1 MKRPQKKYEAYWNA
15 GVTALCVIVAA
26 VIVYTI
32 FNNLSGLG
40 SVLSAINSA
49 LYPVYIGIM
58 VAYLLSPLVN
68 KMDQYVYIPLW
79 QKIFKEKKTK
89 AKSAARGCSVFTVLV
104 FALFLIFGLFMLVVP
119 EIVNSVTSL
128 TRNLP
133 GYYRNVVDWGNHM
146 FRSNPKLADYY
157 AQFSG
162 NIYEKLLAWLQND
175 LLPNSNKL
183 LSMVTDG
190 VVNAAN
196 VVMNLIIGLIVS
208 IYLMGSKENFCAQLK
223 KIMYA
228 FFPTRKVNRAL
239 EVLGET
245 HRIFA
250 KFISG
255 KIIDSL
261 VVGVLTFI
269 IMNIAGIPYTV
280 LISVLIGVTNIIPF
294 FGQYIG
300 IIPST
305 ILVFIASPSKGI
317 LFLGLIIILMQFDG
331 NVLGPKILGD
341 SIGLG
346 SFWILFSILFF
357 GSLFGLLGMI
367 CAVPVFAIMYRIAK
381 RWCAARLAGKSMPT
395 ETSYYRDRRNIEDAE
410 EETEK
415 DE

>member
-1 MKRPQKKYEAYWNA
+1 MKRPGKKLEKYWYA
-15 GVTALCVIVAA
+15 GVTGFCVIVAA

-40 SVLSAINSA
+40 SAVSAINSA
-49 LYPVYIGIM
+49 LLPVYIGVI

-68 KMDQYVYIPLW
+68 KMDQYVFIPLW
-79 QKIFKEKKTK
+79 QKVFKEKKRK
-89 AKSAARGCSVFTVLV
+89 AQGVARGCSVFTVLV
-104 FALFLIFGLFMLVVP
+104 LTLFVIFGLLMLVVP
-119 EIVNSVTSL
+119 EITNSVSSL
-128 TRNLP
+128 IRNLP
-133 GYYRNVVDWGNHM
+133 GYYKNVVEWGNHM
-146 FRSNPKLADYY
+146 FRSNPKFAEYY
-157 AQFSG
+157 TQFSG
-162 NIYEKLLAWLQND
+162 ILYEKLLGWLQND

-183 LSMVTDG
+183 LTMVTDG
-190 VVNAAN
+190 VVNAAS
-196 VVMNLIIGLIVS
+196 VLMNLFIGLIVS
-208 IYLMGSKENFCAQLK
+208 IYLMGSKENFCAQIK

-228 FFPTRKVNRAL
+228 LLPIEKVNHAL
-239 EVLGET
+239 SVLGET
-245 HRIFA
+245 HTIFA

-300 IIPST
+300 IVPSAV
-305 ILVFIASPSKGI
+305 LVFIASPSKGI
-317 LFLGLIIILMQFDG
+317 LFLILIIILMQFDG

-367 CAVPVFAIMYRIAK
+367 CAVPVFAVIYRMVK
-381 RWCAARLAGKSMPT
+381 RWCALRLAKKDMPT
-395 ETSYYRDRRNIEDAE
+395 ETACYRTPHNSAE
-410 EETEK
+410 RIEETE
-415 DE
+415 